1 MWCFSELQASI
12 GFCRHHKTM
21 VLARAGILTPSG
33 VLKFLKEDRWG
44 GAGAPTAKPGS
55 DNIVVAE
62 AAHTG
67 WRASKTRK

>member
-1 MWCFSELQASI
+1 
-12 GFCRHHKTM
+12 M

-67 WRASKTRK
+67 